1 MPERENSRRAAL
13 KAVFAM
19 GGLLFLLAAAY
30 IIVQLYVILGREY
43 KTEIAVL
50 YTMADSVELP
60 GFVMF
65 DAINVPGEGNLG
77 YLVEDGERVSEG
89 AVIAEKYT
97 DDSQSA
103 AREQLIR
110 LQNNIDLLNK
120 SQNSAGSDLTLL
132 TTQTKTALY
141 NLLDQLDTA
150 SYSGMQD
157 AESEFLLAQNR
168 LQISTGQTSGFQS
181 TIAELEAERDTVA
194 AQLEGLETI
203 TAEEN
208 GYFISAVSAMPLD
221 LEEQTLAD
229 ATPAQIQELLDQG
242 VPAITA
248 SLAGRIVEGFSW
260 RFYTVCDQDTAERF
274 DGVTNVRISIPGKE
288 ETPLDATVSSVELD
302 EESGLAKIVIECQTI
317 NSDVLRLG
325 QETAK
330 IDLQTYQG
338 LRIDKDAL
346 HIVDGE
352 KGVYVKYGDLQ
363 RFRKI
368 QILYEDDTYMLVPSD
383 GSVGGD
389 SEVRLYDEVIVEGSN
404 LQDGGLI

>member
-110 LQNNIDLLNK
+110 LQNNIDLLTK

-208 GYFISAVSAMPLD
+208 GYFISAASAMPLD

-229 ATPAQIQELLDQG
+229 ATPARIQELLAQG
-242 VPAITA
+242 VPASTA

>member
-13 KAVFAM
+13 KAAFAM
-19 GGLLFLLAAAY
+19 GSLLFLLAAAY

-43 KTEIAVL
+43 KTEIAVM
-50 YTMADSVELP
+50 YTMADSVELS

-65 DAINVPGEGNLG
+65 DALNVSGEGNLG

-110 LQNNIDLLNK
+110 LQNNIDLLTK

-157 AESEFLLAQNR
+157 AEWEFLLAQNR
-168 LQISTGQTSGFQS
+168 LQISTGQSSGFQS
-181 TIAELEAERDTVA
+181 TIAELEAERDAVA
-194 AQLEGLETI
+194 AQLQGLETI
-203 TAEEN
+203 IAEEN
-208 GYFISAVSAMPLD
+208 GYFISSASAMPLD
-221 LEEQTLAD
+221 LEEQTLQD
-229 ATPAQIQELLDQG
+229 ATPAQLQELLNQG
-242 VPAITA
+242 VPTSTA
-248 SLAGRIVEGFSW
+248 SLAGRIVKGFSW
-260 RFYTVCDQDTAERF
+260 RFYTVCDLDTAERF
-274 DGVTNVRISIPGKE
+274 DGVTNVHISVPGKE
-288 ETPLDATVSSVELD
+288 DTPLDATVSSVDID
-302 EESGLAKIVIECQTI
+302 EEAGLAKIVIECQTI

-325 QETAK
+325 QENAQ
-330 IDLQTYQG
+330 IDLETYQG
-338 LRIDKDAL
+338 IRIDKNAL

-368 QILYEDDTYMLVPSD
+368 QILYEDENYMLVPAD
-383 GSVGGD
+383 GAVGGD
-389 SEVRLYDEVIVEGSN
+389 SEVRLYDEIIVEGSN

>member
-1 MPERENSRRAAL
+1 MPDREASRRAAI

-19 GGLLFLLAAAY
+19 GVLLFLLAAAY
-30 IIVQLYVILGREY
+30 IIVQLYVILGRDY
-43 KTEIAVL
+43 KTETAIA
-50 YTMADSVELP
+50 YTMADSVELD

-65 DAINVPGEGNLG
+65 DAVNVAGEGNLG

-89 AVIAEKYT
+89 TVIAEKYT

-110 LQNNIDLLNK
+110 LQNNIDLLTK

-168 LQISTGQTSGFQS
+168 LQISTGQASGFQS

-194 AQLEGLETI
+194 AQLAGLETI
-203 TAEEN
+203 TAAEN
-208 GYFISAVSAMPLD
+208 GYFISAASAMPLD
-221 LEEQTLAD
+221 LEEQTLKD
-229 ATPAQIQELLDQG
+229 ATPAQIQELLQEG
-242 VPAITA
+242 VSLSTE

-260 RFYTVCDQDTAERF
+260 RIYTVCDLETAERF
-274 DGVTNVRISIPGKE
+274 DGLTDVHISIPGKE

-302 EESGLAKIVIECQTI
+302 EEAGLAKIMVECQTI

-330 IDLQTYQG
+330 IDLETYQG
-338 LRIDKDAL
+338 IRIDKNAL

-368 QILYEDDTYMLVPSD
+368 QILYEDDQYMLVPAD
-383 GSVGGD
+383 GAVGTD
-389 SEVRLYDEVIVEGSN
+389 NEVRLYDEIIVEGSN

>member
-1 MPERENSRRAAL
+1 MPEREDSRRAAL

-19 GGLLFLLAAAY
+19 GGLLFLLTAAY

-43 KTEIAVL
+43 KTEIAMM
-50 YTMADSVELP
+50 YTMADSVELD

-65 DAINVPGEGNLG
+65 DAINVTGEGNLG
-77 YLVEDGERVSEG
+77 YLVEDGERVSQG

-103 AREQLIR
+103 AREQFIR
-110 LQNNIDLLNK
+110 LQSSIDLLTK
-120 SQNSAGSDLTLL
+120 SQNSAGNDLTLL

-157 AESEFLLAQNR
+157 AESDFLLAQNR
-168 LQISTGQTSGFQS
+168 LQVSTGQTSGFES
-181 TIAELEAERDTVA
+181 TIAELETERDAVA
-194 AQLEGLETI
+194 AQLQGLETI
-203 TAEEN
+203 VAEEN
-208 GYFISAVSAMPLD
+208 GYFISSSSAMPLD
-221 LEEQTLAD
+221 LEEQTLID
-229 ATPAQIQELLDQG
+229 STPAQIQELLTQG
-242 VPAITA
+242 VATSTD

-260 RFYTVCDQDTAERF
+260 RFYTVCDLDTAERF
-274 DGVTNVRISIPGKE
+274 DGVTNVHISIPGKE
-288 ETPLDATVSSVELD
+288 ETPLDATVSSVEID
-302 EESGLAKIVIECQTI
+302 EEAGLAKIVIECQTI
-317 NSDVLRLG
+317 NSDVLRLS

-330 IDLQTYQG
+330 IDLQTYEG
-338 LRIDKDAL
+338 IRIDKNAL
-346 HIVDGE
+346 HIVDGQ

-368 QILYEDDTYMLVPSD
+368 EILYEDERYMLVPSD
-383 GSVGGD
+383 GAVGTD
-389 SEVRLYDEVIVEGSN
+389 SEIRLYDEVIVEGSN

>member
-110 LQNNIDLLNK
+110 LQNNIDLLTK

-208 GYFISAVSAMPLD
+208 GYFISAASAMPLD

-229 ATPAQIQELLDQG
+229 ATPARIQELLDQG
-242 VPAITA
+242 VPASTA

-389 SEVRLYDEVIVEGSN
+389 SEVRLYDEVIVEGSD

>member
-208 GYFISAVSAMPLD
+208 GYFISAASAMPLD

-229 ATPAQIQELLDQG
+229 ATPARIQELLAQG
-242 VPAITA
+242 VPASTA

>member
-1 MPERENSRRAAL
+1 MPDREASRRAAI
-13 KAVFAM
+13 KAFFAM
-19 GGLLFLLAAAY
+19 GVLLFLLAAAY
-30 IIVQLYVILGREY
+30 IIVQLYVILGRDY
-43 KTEIAVL
+43 KTETAIA
-50 YTMADSVELP
+50 YTMADSVELD

-65 DAINVPGEGNLG
+65 DAVNVAGEGNLG

-89 AVIAEKYT
+89 TVIAEKYT

-110 LQNNIDLLNK
+110 LQNNIDLLTK

-168 LQISTGQTSGFQS
+168 LQISTGQASGFQS

-194 AQLEGLETI
+194 AQLAGLETI
-203 TAEEN
+203 TAAEN
-208 GYFISAVSAMPLD
+208 GYFISAASAMPLD
-221 LEEQTLAD
+221 LEEQTLKD
-229 ATPAQIQELLDQG
+229 ATPAQIQELLQEG
-242 VPAITA
+242 VSLSTE

-260 RFYTVCDQDTAERF
+260 RFYTVCDLETAERF
-274 DGVTNVRISIPGKE
+274 DGLTDVHISIPGKE

-302 EESGLAKIVIECQTI
+302 EEAGLAKIVVECQTI

-330 IDLQTYQG
+330 IDLETYQG
-338 LRIDKDAL
+338 IRIDKNAL

-368 QILYEDDTYMLVPSD
+368 QILYEDDQYMLVPAD
-383 GSVGGD
+383 GAVGTD
-389 SEVRLYDEVIVEGSN
+389 NEVRLYDEIIVEGSN

>member
-208 GYFISAVSAMPLD
+208 GYFISAASAMPLD
-221 LEEQTLAD
+221 LEEQPLAD
-229 ATPAQIQELLDQG
+229 ATPARIQELLAQG
-242 VPAITA
+242 VPASTA

>member
-1 MPERENSRRAAL
+1 MPDREASRRAAI

-19 GGLLFLLAAAY
+19 GVLLFLLAAAY
-30 IIVQLYVILGREY
+30 IIVQLYVILGRDY
-43 KTEIAVL
+43 KTETAIA
-50 YTMADSVELP
+50 YTMADSVELD

-65 DAINVPGEGNLG
+65 DAVNVAGEGNLG

-89 AVIAEKYT
+89 TVIAEKYT

-110 LQNNIDLLNK
+110 LQNNIDLLTK

-168 LQISTGQTSGFQS
+168 LQISTGQASGFQS

-194 AQLEGLETI
+194 AQLAGLETI
-203 TAEEN
+203 TAAEN
-208 GYFISAVSAMPLD
+208 GYFISAASAMPLD
-221 LEEQTLAD
+221 LEEQTLKD
-229 ATPAQIQELLDQG
+229 ATPAQIQELLQEG
-242 VPAITA
+242 VSLSTE

-260 RFYTVCDQDTAERF
+260 RFYTVCDLETAERF
-274 DGVTNVRISIPGKE
+274 DGLTDVHISIPGKE

-302 EESGLAKIVIECQTI
+302 EEAGLAKIVVECQTI

-330 IDLQTYQG
+330 IDLETYQG
-338 LRIDKDAL
+338 IRIDKNAL

-368 QILYEDDTYMLVPSD
+368 QVLYEEDQYMLVPAD
-383 GSVGGD
+383 GAVGTD
-389 SEVRLYDEVIVEGSN
+389 NEVRLYDEIIVEGSN

>member
-1 MPERENSRRAAL
+1 MPDREASRRAAI

-19 GGLLFLLAAAY
+19 GVLLFLLAAAY
-30 IIVQLYVILGREY
+30 IIVQLYVILGRDY
-43 KTEIAVL
+43 KTETAIA
-50 YTMADSVELP
+50 YTMADSVELD

-65 DAINVPGEGNLG
+65 DAVNVAGEGNLG

-89 AVIAEKYT
+89 TVIAEKYT

-110 LQNNIDLLNK
+110 LQNNIDLLTK

-168 LQISTGQTSGFQS
+168 LQISTGQASGFQS

-194 AQLEGLETI
+194 AQLAGLETI
-203 TAEEN
+203 TAAEN
-208 GYFISAVSAMPLD
+208 GYFISAASAMPLD
-221 LEEQTLAD
+221 LEEQTLKD
-229 ATPAQIQELLDQG
+229 ATPAQIQELLQEG
-242 VPAITA
+242 VSLSTE

-260 RFYTVCDQDTAERF
+260 RFYTVCDLETAERF
-274 DGVTNVRISIPGKE
+274 DGLTDVHISIPGKE

-302 EESGLAKIVIECQTI
+302 EEAGLAKIVVECQTI

-330 IDLQTYQG
+330 IDLETYQG
-338 LRIDKDAL
+338 IRIDKNAL

-368 QILYEDDTYMLVPSD
+368 QILYEDDQYMLVPAD
-383 GSVGGD
+383 GAVSTD
-389 SEVRLYDEVIVEGSN
+389 NEVRLYDEIIVEGSN

>member
-110 LQNNIDLLNK
+110 LQNNIDLLTK

-208 GYFISAVSAMPLD
+208 GYFISAASAMPLD
-221 LEEQTLAD
+221 LEEQTLTD
-229 ATPAQIQELLDQG
+229 ATPARIQELLDQG
-242 VPAITA
+242 VPASTA

>member
-110 LQNNIDLLNK
+110 LQNNIDLLTK

-208 GYFISAVSAMPLD
+208 GYFISAASAMPLD
-221 LEEQTLAD
+221 LEEQPLAD
-229 ATPAQIQELLDQG
+229 ATPARIQELLAQG
-242 VPAITA
+242 VPASTA

-260 RFYTVCDQDTAERF
+260 RFYTVCNQDTAERF

>member
-110 LQNNIDLLNK
+110 LQNNIDLLTK

-208 GYFISAVSAMPLD
+208 GYFISAASAMPLD

-242 VPAITA
+242 VATSTA

-274 DGVTNVRISIPGKE
+274 DGVINVRISIPGKE

>member
-110 LQNNIDLLNK
+110 LQNNIDLLTK

-208 GYFISAVSAMPLD
+208 GYFISAASAMPLD

-229 ATPAQIQELLDQG
+229 ATPARIQELLAQG
-242 VPAITA
+242 VPASTA

-352 KGVYVKYGDLQ
+352 KGIYVKYGDLQ

>member
-208 GYFISAVSAMPLD
+208 GYFISAASAMPLD

-229 ATPAQIQELLDQG
+229 ATPARIQELLAQG
-242 VPAITA
+242 GSTSTA

>member
-110 LQNNIDLLNK
+110 LQNNIDLLTK

-208 GYFISAVSAMPLD
+208 GYFISAASAMPLD

-229 ATPAQIQELLDQG
+229 ATPAQIQELLAQG
-242 VPAITA
+242 GSTSTA

-288 ETPLDATVSSVELD
+288 ETPLEATVSSVELD

>member
-208 GYFISAVSAMPLD
+208 GYFISAASAMPLD

-242 VPAITA
+242 VATITA

-260 RFYTVCDQDTAERF
+260 RFYTACDQDTAERF

>member
-110 LQNNIDLLNK
+110 LQNNIDLLTK

-208 GYFISAVSAMPLD
+208 GYFISAASAMPLD

-229 ATPAQIQELLDQG
+229 ATPARIQELLAQG
-242 VPAITA
+242 VPASTA

-389 SEVRLYDEVIVEGSN
+389 SEVRLYDEVIVEGSD

>member
-13 KAVFAM
+13 KAAFAM
-19 GGLLFLLAAAY
+19 GSLLFLLAAAY

-43 KTEIAVL
+43 KTEIAVM
-50 YTMADSVELP
+50 YTMADSVELS

-65 DAINVPGEGNLG
+65 DALNVSGEGNLG

-110 LQNNIDLLNK
+110 LQNNIDLLTK

-157 AESEFLLAQNR
+157 AEWEFLLAQNR
-168 LQISTGQTSGFQS
+168 LQISTGQSSGFQS
-181 TIAELEAERDTVA
+181 TVAELEAERDAVA
-194 AQLEGLETI
+194 AQLQGLETI
-203 TAEEN
+203 IAEEN
-208 GYFISAVSAMPLD
+208 GYFISSASAMPLD
-221 LEEQTLAD
+221 LEEQTLQD
-229 ATPAQIQELLDQG
+229 ATPAQLQELLNQG
-242 VPAITA
+242 VPTSTA
-248 SLAGRIVEGFSW
+248 SLAGRIVKGFSW
-260 RFYTVCDQDTAERF
+260 RFYTVCDLDTAERF
-274 DGVTNVRISIPGKE
+274 DGVTDVHISVPGKE
-288 ETPLDATVSSVELD
+288 DTPLDATVSSVDID
-302 EESGLAKIVIECQTI
+302 EEAGLAKIVIECQTI

-325 QETAK
+325 QENAQ
-330 IDLQTYQG
+330 IDLETYQG
-338 LRIDKDAL
+338 IRIDKNAL

-368 QILYEDDTYMLVPSD
+368 QILYEDENYMLVPAD
-383 GSVGGD
+383 GAVGGD
-389 SEVRLYDEVIVEGSN
+389 SEVRLYDEIIVEGSN

>member
-1 MPERENSRRAAL
+1 MPDREASRRAAI

-19 GGLLFLLAAAY
+19 GVLLFLLAAAY
-30 IIVQLYVILGREY
+30 IIVQLYVILGRDY
-43 KTEIAVL
+43 KTETAIA
-50 YTMADSVELP
+50 YTMADSVELD

-65 DAINVPGEGNLG
+65 DAVNVAGEGNLG

-89 AVIAEKYT
+89 TVIAEKYT

-110 LQNNIDLLNK
+110 LQNNIDLLTK

-168 LQISTGQTSGFQS
+168 LQISTGQASGFQS

-194 AQLEGLETI
+194 AQLAGLETI
-203 TAEEN
+203 TAAEN
-208 GYFISAVSAMPLD
+208 GYFISAASAMPLD
-221 LEEQTLAD
+221 LEEQTLKD
-229 ATPAQIQELLDQG
+229 ATPAQIQELLQEG
-242 VPAITA
+242 VSLSTE

-260 RFYTVCDQDTAERF
+260 RFYTVCDLETAERF
-274 DGVTNVRISIPGKE
+274 DGLTDVHISIPGKE

-302 EESGLAKIVIECQTI
+302 EEAGLAKIVVECQTI
-317 NSDVLRLG
+317 NFDVLRLG

-330 IDLQTYQG
+330 IDLETYQG
-338 LRIDKDAL
+338 IRIDKNAL

-368 QILYEDDTYMLVPSD
+368 QILYEDDQYMLVPAD
-383 GSVGGD
+383 GAVGTD
-389 SEVRLYDEVIVEGSN
+389 NEVRLYDEIIVEGSN

>member
-1 MPERENSRRAAL
+1 MLERENRRRAAV
-13 KAVFAM
+13 KAAVSM
-19 GGLLFLLAAAY
+19 GVLLFILAAAY
-30 IIVQLYVILGREY
+30 IIVQLYAILGREY
-43 KTEIAVL
+43 KTETAIA

-65 DAINVPGEGNLG
+65 DAVDVPGEGNLG

-110 LQNNIDLLNK
+110 LDNSIDLLTK
-120 SQNSAGSDLTLL
+120 SQNSAGNDLTLL

-150 SYSGMQD
+150 SYTGMMD

-168 LQISTGQTSGFQS
+168 LQISTGQSSGFQS
-181 TIAELEAERDTVA
+181 TIDELKTERDQVA
-194 AQLEGLETI
+194 AQLDGLETI
-203 TAEEN
+203 TAEKN
-208 GYFISAVSAMPLD
+208 GYFISSAAAMPLN
-221 LEEQTLAD
+221 LEEQTLKD
-229 ATPAQIQELLDQG
+229 ATPAQLQNLLNEG
-242 VPAITA
+242 VADSTEA
-248 SLAGRIVEGFSW
+248 LAGRIIEGFSW
-260 RFYTVCDQDTAERF
+260 RFYTVCDMDTAARF
-274 DGVTNVRISIPGKE
+274 DGVTNVHISVPGKE
-288 ETPLDATVSSVELD
+288 DTPLDATVSSVEVD
-302 EESGLAKIVIECQTI
+302 EASGLAKIVIECQTI

-325 QETAK
+325 QEMAQ
-330 IDLQTYQG
+330 IDLKTYEG
-338 LRIDKDAL
+338 IRIDKDAL
-346 HIVDGE
+346 HIVDGQ

-368 QILYEDDTYMLVPSD
+368 EILYENDTYMLVPAD
-383 GSVGGD
+383 GAIGTD
-389 SEVRLYDEVIVEGSN
+389 SEVRLYDEIIVEGNN

>member
-110 LQNNIDLLNK
+110 LQNNIDLLTK

-150 SYSGMQD
+150 SYSGMLD

-208 GYFISAVSAMPLD
+208 GYFISAASAMPLD

-229 ATPAQIQELLDQG
+229 ATPVQIQELLAQG
-242 VPAITA
+242 GSTSTA

>member
-110 LQNNIDLLNK
+110 LQNNIDLLTK

-208 GYFISAVSAMPLD
+208 GYFISAASAMPLD
-221 LEEQTLAD
+221 LEEQTLTD
-229 ATPAQIQELLDQG
+229 ATPARIQELLDQG
-242 VPAITA
+242 VPASTA

-383 GSVGGD
+383 GTVGGD
-389 SEVRLYDEVIVEGSN
+389 SEVRPYDEVIVEGSN

>member
-110 LQNNIDLLNK
+110 LQNNIDLLTK

-208 GYFISAVSAMPLD
+208 GYFISAASAMPLD
-221 LEEQTLAD
+221 LEEQTLTD
-229 ATPAQIQELLDQG
+229 ATPARIQELLDQG
-242 VPAITA
+242 VPASTA

-389 SEVRLYDEVIVEGSN
+389 SEVRLYDEVIVEGSD

>member
-1 MPERENSRRAAL
+1 MPDREASRRAAI

-19 GGLLFLLAAAY
+19 GVLLFLLAAAY
-30 IIVQLYVILGREY
+30 IIVQLYVILGRDY
-43 KTEIAVL
+43 KTETAIA
-50 YTMADSVELP
+50 YTMADSVELD

-65 DAINVPGEGNLG
+65 DAVNVAGEGNLG

-89 AVIAEKYT
+89 TVIAEKYT

-110 LQNNIDLLNK
+110 LQNNIDLLTK

-132 TTQTKTALY
+132 TTQTKNALY

-168 LQISTGQTSGFQS
+168 LQISTGQASGFQS

-194 AQLEGLETI
+194 AQLAGLETI
-203 TAEEN
+203 TAAEN
-208 GYFISAVSAMPLD
+208 GYFISAASAMPLD
-221 LEEQTLAD
+221 LEEQTLKD
-229 ATPAQIQELLDQG
+229 ATPAQIQELLQEG
-242 VPAITA
+242 VSLSTE

-260 RFYTVCDQDTAERF
+260 RFYTVCDLETAERF
-274 DGVTNVRISIPGKE
+274 DGLTDVHISIPGKE

-302 EESGLAKIVIECQTI
+302 EEAGLAKIVVECQTI

-330 IDLQTYQG
+330 IDLETYQG
-338 LRIDKDAL
+338 IRIDKNAL

-368 QILYEDDTYMLVPSD
+368 QILYEDDQYMLVPAD
-383 GSVGGD
+383 GAVGTD
-389 SEVRLYDEVIVEGSN
+389 NEVRLYDEIIVEGSN

>member
-65 DAINVPGEGNLG
+65 DAIIVPGEGNLG

-110 LQNNIDLLNK
+110 LQNNIDLLTK
-120 SQNSAGSDLTLL
+120 SQNSVGSDLTLL

-208 GYFISAVSAMPLD
+208 GYFISAASAMPLD

-242 VPAITA
+242 VATSTA

>member
-13 KAVFAM
+13 KAAFAM
-19 GGLLFLLAAAY
+19 GSLLFLLAAAY

-43 KTEIAVL
+43 KTEIAVM
-50 YTMADSVELP
+50 YTMADSVELS

-65 DAINVPGEGNLG
+65 DALNVSGEGNLG

-110 LQNNIDLLNK
+110 LQNNIDLLTK

-157 AESEFLLAQNR
+157 AEWEFLLAQNR
-168 LQISTGQTSGFQS
+168 LQISTGQSSGFQS
-181 TIAELEAERDTVA
+181 TIAELEAERDAVA
-194 AQLEGLETI
+194 AQLQGLETI
-203 TAEEN
+203 IAEEN
-208 GYFISAVSAMPLD
+208 GYFISSASAMPLD
-221 LEEQTLAD
+221 LEEQTLQD
-229 ATPAQIQELLDQG
+229 ATPAQLQELLNQG
-242 VPAITA
+242 VPTSTA
-248 SLAGRIVEGFSW
+248 SLAGRIVKGFSW
-260 RFYTVCDQDTAERF
+260 RFYTVCDLDTVERF
-274 DGVTNVRISIPGKE
+274 DGVTNVHISVPGKE
-288 ETPLDATVSSVELD
+288 DTPLDATVSSVDID
-302 EESGLAKIVIECQTI
+302 EEAGLAKIVIECQTI

-325 QETAK
+325 QENAQ
-330 IDLQTYQG
+330 IDLETYQG
-338 LRIDKDAL
+338 IRIDKNAL

-368 QILYEDDTYMLVPSD
+368 QILYEDENYMLVPAD
-383 GSVGGD
+383 GAVGGD
-389 SEVRLYDEVIVEGSN
+389 SEVRLYDEIIVEGSN

>member
-110 LQNNIDLLNK
+110 LQNNIDLLTK

-208 GYFISAVSAMPLD
+208 GYFISAASAMPLD

-229 ATPAQIQELLDQG
+229 ATPAQIQELLAQG
-242 VPAITA
+242 VPASTA

>member
-65 DAINVPGEGNLG
+65 NAINVPGEGNLG

-110 LQNNIDLLNK
+110 LQNNIDLLTK

-208 GYFISAVSAMPLD
+208 GYFISAASAMPLD
-221 LEEQTLAD
+221 LEEQTLTD
-229 ATPAQIQELLDQG
+229 ATPARIQELLDQG
-242 VPAITA
+242 VPASTA

-389 SEVRLYDEVIVEGSN
+389 SEVRLYDEVIVEGSD

>member
-1 MPERENSRRAAL
+1 MPDREASRRAAI

-19 GGLLFLLAAAY
+19 GVLLFLLAAAY
-30 IIVQLYVILGREY
+30 IIVQLYVILGRDY
-43 KTEIAVL
+43 KTETAIA
-50 YTMADSVELP
+50 YTMADSVELD

-65 DAINVPGEGNLG
+65 DAVNVAGEGNLG

-89 AVIAEKYT
+89 TVITEKYT

-110 LQNNIDLLNK
+110 LQNNIDLLTK

-168 LQISTGQTSGFQS
+168 LQISTGQASGFQS

-194 AQLEGLETI
+194 AQLAGLETI
-203 TAEEN
+203 TAAEN
-208 GYFISAVSAMPLD
+208 GYFISAASAMPLD
-221 LEEQTLAD
+221 LEEQTLKD
-229 ATPAQIQELLDQG
+229 ATPAQIQELLQEG
-242 VPAITA
+242 VSLSTE

-260 RFYTVCDQDTAERF
+260 RFYTVCDLETAERF
-274 DGVTNVRISIPGKE
+274 DGLTDVHISIPGKE

-302 EESGLAKIVIECQTI
+302 EEAGLAKIVVECQTI

-330 IDLQTYQG
+330 IDLETYQG
-338 LRIDKDAL
+338 IRIDKNAL

-368 QILYEDDTYMLVPSD
+368 QILYEDDQYMLVPAD
-383 GSVGGD
+383 GAVGTD
-389 SEVRLYDEVIVEGSN
+389 NEVRLYDEIIVEGSN

>member
-110 LQNNIDLLNK
+110 LQNNIDLLTK

-208 GYFISAVSAMPLD
+208 GYFISAASAMPLD

-229 ATPAQIQELLDQG
+229 ATPAQIQEMLAQG
-242 VPAITA
+242 VSTSTA

-260 RFYTVCDQDTAERF
+260 RFYTVCDQDTAERY

>member
-1 MPERENSRRAAL
+1 MPDREASRRAAI
-13 KAVFAM
+13 KAVFVM
-19 GGLLFLLAAAY
+19 GTLLFLLAAAY
-30 IIVQLYVILGREY
+30 IIVQLYVILGRDY
-43 KTEIAVL
+43 KTETAIA
-50 YTMADSVELP
+50 YTMADSVELD

-65 DAINVPGEGNLG
+65 DAVNVAGEGNLG

-89 AVIAEKYT
+89 TVIAEKYT

-110 LQNNIDLLNK
+110 LQNNIDLLTK

-168 LQISTGQTSGFQS
+168 LQISTGQASGFQS
-181 TIAELEAERDTVA
+181 TIAELEAERDAVA
-194 AQLEGLETI
+194 AQLAGLETI
-203 TAEEN
+203 IAAEN
-208 GYFISAVSAMPLD
+208 GYFISAASAMPLD
-221 LEEQTLAD
+221 LEEQTLKD
-229 ATPAQIQELLDQG
+229 ATPAQIQELLQEG
-242 VPAITA
+242 VSLSTE

-260 RFYTVCDQDTAERF
+260 RFYTVCDLETAERF
-274 DGVTNVRISIPGKE
+274 DGLTDVHISIPGKE

-302 EESGLAKIVIECQTI
+302 EEAGLAKIVVECQTI

-330 IDLQTYQG
+330 IDLETYQG
-338 LRIDKDAL
+338 IRIDKNAL

-368 QILYEDDTYMLVPSD
+368 QVLYEDDQYMLVPAD
-383 GSVGGD
+383 GAVGTD
-389 SEVRLYDEVIVEGSN
+389 NEVRLYDEIIVEGSN

>member
-13 KAVFAM
+13 KAAFAM
-19 GGLLFLLAAAY
+19 GSLLFLLAAAY

-43 KTEIAVL
+43 KTEIAVM
-50 YTMADSVELP
+50 YTMADSVELS

-65 DAINVPGEGNLG
+65 DALNVSGKGNLG

-110 LQNNIDLLNK
+110 LQNNIDLLTK

-157 AESEFLLAQNR
+157 AEWEFLLAQNR
-168 LQISTGQTSGFQS
+168 LQISTGQSSGFQS
-181 TIAELEAERDTVA
+181 TIAELEAERDAVA
-194 AQLEGLETI
+194 AQLQGLETI
-203 TAEEN
+203 IAEEN
-208 GYFISAVSAMPLD
+208 GYFISSASAMPLD
-221 LEEQTLAD
+221 LEEQTLQD
-229 ATPAQIQELLDQG
+229 ATPAQLQELLNQG
-242 VPAITA
+242 VPTSTA
-248 SLAGRIVEGFSW
+248 SLAGRIVKGFSW
-260 RFYTVCDQDTAERF
+260 RFYTVCDLDTAERF
-274 DGVTNVRISIPGKE
+274 DGMTDVHISVPGKE
-288 ETPLDATVSSVELD
+288 DTPLDATVSSVDID
-302 EESGLAKIVIECQTI
+302 EEAGLAKIVIECQTI

-325 QETAK
+325 QENAQ
-330 IDLQTYQG
+330 IDLETYQG
-338 LRIDKDAL
+338 IRIDKNAL

-368 QILYEDDTYMLVPSD
+368 QILYEDENYMLVPAD
-383 GSVGGD
+383 GAVGGD
-389 SEVRLYDEVIVEGSN
+389 SEVRLYDEIIVEGSN